1 MRIVQSVQICQKET
15 HVHENGHDERYKYVG
30 MQCQNN
36 GNLGEMRYTW
46 KPHMKRNKNL
56 IYDYDMGAETENRD
70 IQKYIKN
77 DNPETVET
85 DNQKEIFF
93 ARTRVVMR
101 LIR

>member
-1 MRIVQSVQICQKET
+1 
-15 HVHENGHDERYKYVG
+15 
-30 MQCQNN
+30 
-36 GNLGEMRYTW
+36 
-46 KPHMKRNKNL
+46 MKRNKNL

-93 ARTRVVMR
+93 ARTRVGMR